1 MNAHKSMKQHQLQK
15 LGQRRLIFRRARRAN
30 VIIAANTLKGW
41 LTAHVA
47 DAGMNLNSIN
57 RRKIDG

>member
-1 MNAHKSMKQHQLQK
+1 MSAHKSMRRHQSRHNA
-15 LGQRRLIFRRARRAN
+15 QRRLIFRRVSRAN
-30 VIIAANTLKGW
+30 AIIAANTLKGW
-41 LTAHVA
+41 LTAHVG